1 MQKRHRSSITSPTGN
16 QITYVKTDGKTPGV
30 IFFGGYM
37 SDMSGTKALALEML
51 ASEIGHSYVRFDYS
65 GHGSSTGL
73 FENGTIG
80 RWSSD
85 ALAIFDEVTAG
96 PQVLVG
102 SSMGG
107 WIMLLIALARQERVH
122 GLVGIAPAVDFTKR
136 MLDEELTAEQLE
148 FMKRDGFIQ
157 IRSPYADAPYK
168 FTEVLLE
175 DGAQH
180 TLLDQ
185 PINLHCPVR
194 LLHGVKD
201 ESVPWQI
208 SERLSTALCSENVD
222 VLLIK
227 NGDHRLS
234 TTQDILRLQNTVKEL
249 IETPGT

>member
-1 MQKRHRSSITSPTGN
+1 MQKHHRGSITSPTGN
-16 QITYVKTDGKTPGV
+16 QIAYVKTDGKTPGV

-37 SDMSGTKALALEML
+37 SDMSGTKAIALEIL

-65 GHGSSTGL
+65 GHGASDGL
-73 FENGTIG
+73 FENGTIST
-80 RWSSD
+80 WTSD
-85 ALAIFDEVTAG
+85 ALAIFDQVTAG

-122 GLVGIAPAVDFTKR
+122 GLVGIAPAVDFTKS
-136 MLDEELTAEQLE
+136 MLDEELTEEQLGT
-148 FMKRDGFIQ
+148 MKRNGFIQ
-157 IRSPYADAPYK
+157 IKSPYEAAPYK
-168 FTEVLLE
+168 FTRALLE

-201 ESVPWQI
+201 ESVPWQT
-208 SERLSTALCSENVD
+208 SERLSTVLCSKNVE

-249 IETPGT
+249 I